1 MQVGGKV
8 TNLEKWSAWSL
19 IDVRKDRSHQRSPP
33 LGTHHDI
40 ELSVLLTVLEPNQK
54 FPTAHPFLSLCDGA
68 ASDAVHN
75 HFAPELILTG

>member
-33 LGTHHDI
+33 LGSHHNVK
-40 ELSVLLTVLEPNQK
+40 LTVLLTVLEPNQK
-54 FPTAHPFLSLCDGA
+54 FPTAHSLLSLCDGA
-68 ASDAVHN
+68 AADAVH
-75 HFAPELILTG
+75 HQFAPEFILAG